1 MTSCDLASRRAN
13 SSVAKSTEA
22 AKPEDIGGRIALIG
36 IKIKAIRSLRL
47 DGRVDGRVTLEMYSE
62 LEPGMMSRRARPF
75 MRVADKNF
83 LCFSD

>member
-36 IKIKAIRSLRL
+36 IKIKAILSLSL
-47 DGRVDGRVTLEMYSE
+47 DGRVAGRVAL
-62 LEPGMMSRRARPF
+62 LKPGAPLTSVVVGLTKR
-75 MRVADKNF
+75 
-83 LCFSD
+83 SDQICPQQKQ